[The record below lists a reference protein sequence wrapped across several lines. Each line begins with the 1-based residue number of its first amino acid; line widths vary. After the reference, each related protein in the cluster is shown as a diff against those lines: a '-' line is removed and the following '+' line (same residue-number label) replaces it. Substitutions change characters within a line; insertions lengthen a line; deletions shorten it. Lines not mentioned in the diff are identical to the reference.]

1 MTETF
6 KNLDDN
12 KQKRVLTAAL
22 KEFGENGFEQASTNR
37 MVKGAGIGKGMLFYY
52 FKNKKELYQYL
63 IDYSLDFTINEYINL
78 IDTAEPDFIERLL
91 QASRIKMKAYTEN
104 PALFNFLGTLLLTD
118 ESEIPAAL
126 KVRIEELQKLGYSKL
141 YENIDRR
148 LFRDDVDVEKAFQL
162 IRWSIEGYQNEL
174 TNRLKGQKMAS
185 IDFEPYWE
193 EFYEYIEVLKS
204 CFYK

>member
-1 MTETF
+1 M
-6 KNLDDN
+6 
-12 KQKRVLTAAL
+12 VII

-37 MVKGAGIGKGMLFYY
+37 MVKSAGIGKGMLFYY

-63 IDYSLDFTINEYINL
+63 IDYNLDFTINEYINL

-104 PALFNFLGTLLLTD
+104 PAIFNFLGSLLLTD
-118 ESEIPAAL
+118 ESEIPADL

-141 YENIDRR
+141 YEKIDRR
-148 LFRDDVDVEKAFQL
+148 LFRDDVDVDKAFQL
-162 IRWSIEGYQNEL
+162 IRWSMEGYQNEL
-174 TNRLKGQKMAS
+174 TNRLKGQKLAS

-193 EFYEYIEVLKS
+193 EFHGYIEVLKS